1 MLMKPSPSLM
11 LGIDDIS
18 FAWLALIR
26 FSFPLRPSRNP
37 RGAPLVYTTTDNTEL
52 HAEPGRFEIA
62 IWRAERA
69 SPTRIFRCTMGV
81 RAVNCRAPK
90 VIWIWSPISNSIQK
104 RFGVGGAVE
113 AVPAVGRARLKI
125 VLVTFGAI
133 SDFPALFL
141 TNLSHRAPVYSTT
154 FTTDLR
160 VRSSSTANTRTHE
173 SVRSRVGQ
181 IVTARATRSAAR
193 RNLRHSP
200 RTFARRTRVRAALTS
215 CGQRARASPVSRRY
229 LAVSHRY
236 LTGISSFLSPSG
248 RRCTAAG
255 ARSHSP
261 CGP

>member
-1 MLMKPSPSLM
+1 MTSPSPGSRSFDFPSL
-11 LGIDDIS
+11 S
-18 FAWLALIR
+18 V
-26 FSFPLRPSRNP
+26 P
-37 RGAPLVYTTTDNTEL
+37 RGVPLSFHDDRFLEALSTNGKGTQCRQNCML
-52 HAEPGRFEIA
+52 HRVGLRLLSGERNEPPQPEYFDARWGFMRSLPCPQGYVWIS
-62 IWRAERA
+62 IKLWICGH
-69 SPTRIFRCTMGV
+69 RIRLVWG
-81 RAVNCRAPK
+81 P
-90 VIWIWSPISNSIQK
+90 
-104 RFGVGGAVE
+104 
-113 AVPAVGRARLKI
+113 VPVGRARLKI
-125 VLVTFGAI
+125 VLVTFGAQSPI
-133 SDFPALFL
+133 FRHFFSRTFP
-141 TNLSHRAPVYSTT
+141 PVYSTT

-181 IVTARATRSAAR
+181 IATARATRSAAR

-215 CGQRARASPVSRRY
+215 CGQRARAEPVSRRY

>member
-1 MLMKPSPSLM
+1 MGVHAVPTHAGDMHMVTNS
-11 LGIDDIS
+11 IHETIS
-18 FAWLALIR
+18 
-26 FSFPLRPSRNP
+26 
-37 RGAPLVYTTTDNTEL
+37 V
-52 HAEPGRFEIA
+52 
-62 IWRAERA
+62 WRAGPVGA
-69 SPTRIFRCTMGV
+69 DG
-81 RAVNCRAPK
+81 CR
-90 VIWIWSPISNSIQK
+90 
-104 RFGVGGAVE
+104 R
-113 AVPAVGRARLKI
+113 VPVGRARLKI

-133 SDFPALFL
+133 SDFPALF
-141 TNLSHRAPVYSTT
+141 SHEPFPSTT

-248 RRCTAAG
+248 SRCTAAG

>member
-1 MLMKPSPSLM
+1 MLTIQNCM
-11 LGIDDIS
+11 LNRVG
-18 FAWLALIR
+18 
-26 FSFPLRPSRNP
+26 LRLLSGERN
-37 RGAPLVYTTTDNTEL
+37 
-52 HAEPGRFEIA
+52 EPPQPEFL
-62 IWRAERA
+62 
-69 SPTRIFRCTMGV
+69 
-81 RAVNCRAPK
+81 
-90 VIWIWSPISNSIQK
+90 WSPI
-104 RFGVGGAVE
+104 RFKNDWCGGLGPVGAIAVRR
-113 AVPAVGRARLKI
+113 VPVGRARLKI
-125 VLVTFGAI
+125 VLVTFGANCNLRF
-133 SDFPALFL
+133 SGTFFSRTFP
-141 TNLSHRAPVYSTT
+141 TSTTFT

-248 RRCTAAG
+248 SRCTAAG

>member
-1 MLMKPSPSLM
+1 MLTIQNCMLNRVGLRLLSGERNEPPLPEYFDAQWGFMRSLPCPQGYM
-11 LGIDDIS
+11 DMVTNFQFDSKTIGVGAVDGCACGARAAQNCSCHFWCNL
-18 FAWLALIR
+18 R
-26 FSFPLRPSRNP
+26 FSGTFFSRTFPKH
-37 RGAPLVYTTTDNTEL
+37 D
-52 HAEPGRFEIA
+52 
-62 IWRAERA
+62 
-69 SPTRIFRCTMGV
+69 
-81 RAVNCRAPK
+81 K
-90 VIWIWSPISNSIQK
+90 
-104 RFGVGGAVE
+104 
-113 AVPAVGRARLKI
+113 
-125 VLVTFGAI
+125 
-133 SDFPALFL
+133 
-141 TNLSHRAPVYSTT
+141 

-248 RRCTAAG
+248 SRCTAAG

>member
-1 MLMKPSPSLM
+1 MEKVHY
-11 LGIDDIS
+11 
-18 FAWLALIR
+18 A
-26 FSFPLRPSRNP
+26 
-37 RGAPLVYTTTDNTEL
+37 DNTEL
-52 HAEPGRFEIA
+52 HAEPGRFEVA

-69 SPTRIFRCTMGV
+69 SPTRIFRCTMLG
-81 RAVNCRAPK
+81 
-90 VIWIWSPISNSIQK
+90 IQK
-104 RFGVGGAVE
+104 RLVWRAGPGGGYRR
-113 AVPAVGRARLKI
+113 VPVGRARLKI
-125 VLVTFGAI
+125 VLVTFGANCNLRF
-133 SDFPALFL
+133 SGTFFSRTFP
-141 TNLSHRAPVYSTT
+141 TSTT

-236 LTGISSFLSPSG
+236 LTGMSSFLSPSG
-248 RRCTAAG
+248 SRCTAAG

>member
-1 MLMKPSPSLM
+1 MVVHAVLAVLWSPEFVPNSIGEGALCMWGARARGSKLFLSL
-11 LGIDDIS
+11 
-18 FAWLALIR
+18 
-26 FSFPLRPSRNP
+26 
-37 RGAPLVYTTTDNTEL
+37 LVQ
-52 HAEPGRFEIA
+52 
-62 IWRAERA
+62 
-69 SPTRIFRCTMGV
+69 SPIFRH
-81 RAVNCRAPK
+81 
-90 VIWIWSPISNSIQK
+90 S
-104 RFGVGGAVE
+104 
-113 AVPAVGRARLKI
+113 
-125 VLVTFGAI
+125 TF
-133 SDFPALFL
+133 SHEPFP
-141 TNLSHRAPVYSTT
+141 PVYSTT

-215 CGQRARASPVSRRY
+215 CGQRARASPVYRRY

>member
-1 MLMKPSPSLM
+1 MGMVHN
-11 LGIDDIS
+11 
-18 FAWLALIR
+18 A
-26 FSFPLRPSRNP
+26 
-37 RGAPLVYTTTDNTEL
+37 DNTEL
-52 HAEPGRFEIA
+52 HAEPGRFEVA
-62 IWRAERA
+62 IWRAEPPQPEYFDARWWFMRSLPCYGHRSPEFVPNSIGEGALCMWGARA
-69 SPTRIFRCTMGV
+69 RGSKLFLSLLVQSPIFRH
-81 RAVNCRAPK
+81 
-90 VIWIWSPISNSIQK
+90 S
-104 RFGVGGAVE
+104 
-113 AVPAVGRARLKI
+113 
-125 VLVTFGAI
+125 TF
-133 SDFPALFL
+133 SHEPFP
-141 TNLSHRAPVYSTT
+141 PVYSTT